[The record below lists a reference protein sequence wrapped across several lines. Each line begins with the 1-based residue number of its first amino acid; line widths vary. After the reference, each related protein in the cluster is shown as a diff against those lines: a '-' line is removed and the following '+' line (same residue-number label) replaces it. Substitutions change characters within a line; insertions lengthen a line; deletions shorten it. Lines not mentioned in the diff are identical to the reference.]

1 MTAATRTGG
10 RATGPG
16 PTTDVTSPDLEALLR
31 VQEHDTAA
39 DQLRHR
45 KATLAEQAELD
56 GVRATVAA
64 LDADAAKVTTMLAE
78 VQARQAALEADAAT
92 VGARVAELERRLYAG
107 TGAPAVL
114 QAIQHE
120 VDQLKVRHAALDDDT
135 IAAME
140 ESEPLESQLAE
151 MAARRETL
159 AGDIAR
165 LEAAV
170 AAAQAEIDA
179 ELATVQAG
187 RDAAAA
193 SIPPDLLERYG
204 KLRDRLGGV
213 GAARLVG
220 NSCSGCH
227 LTVSATELDRL
238 RHQQDGA
245 VATCEQCGRILV
257 P

>member
-1 MTAATRTGG
+1 M
-10 RATGPG
+10 
-16 PTTDVTSPDLEALLR
+16 TSPELEALLR

-45 KATLAEQAELD
+45 RATLPAQAELD
-56 GVRATVAA
+56 AARAAIAA
-64 LDADAAKVTTMLAE
+64 LDTEATAVTAARDAVAEREAK
-78 VQARQAALEADAAT
+78 LEADAAT
-92 VGARVAELERRLYAG
+92 IAERVAELEKRLYAG

-120 VDQLKVRHAALDDDT
+120 IDQLKARHATLDDDT
-135 IAAME
+135 LLAME
-140 ESEPLESQLAE
+140 EREPLDEQLTALAE
-151 MAARRETL
+151 RRAAL

-165 LEAAV
+165 LETEV

-179 ELATVQAG
+179 ELATVHAG
-187 RDAAAA
+187 RDEAAAA
-193 SIPPDLLERYG
+193 IAPELLERYG

-227 LTVSATELDRL
+227 LTVSASELDHL
-238 RHQQDGA
+238 RHQKDGA